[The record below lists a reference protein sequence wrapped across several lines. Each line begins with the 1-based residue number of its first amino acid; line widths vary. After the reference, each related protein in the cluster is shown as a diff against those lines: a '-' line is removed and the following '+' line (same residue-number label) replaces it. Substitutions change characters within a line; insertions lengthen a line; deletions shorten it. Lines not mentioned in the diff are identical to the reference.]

1 MTSGEPFS
9 LSGFQ
14 ASQLLKGAMPAS
26 VLKELM
32 GRSKVMTFEP
42 LVQNEEPLVE
52 CRDENSYFHY
62 EVECSGPSLLAG
74 ALQIWGSGFSL

>member
-1 MTSGEPFS
+1 MTLGESSS
-9 LSGFQ
+9 LSGIQ
-14 ASQLLKGAMPAS
+14 APHLLKGAMPAS

-42 LVQNEEPLVE
+42 SEEPLVE
-52 CRDENSYFHY
+52 CGDENSYFHH
-62 EVECSGPSLLAG
+62 EEECSGPSLLAG

>member
-1 MTSGEPFS
+1 MTLGESFS
-9 LSGFQ
+9 LSGIQ
-14 ASQLLKGAMPAS
+14 APHLLKGAMPAS

-42 LVQNEEPLVE
+42 SEEPLVE
-52 CRDENSYFHY
+52 CGDENSYFHH
-62 EVECSGPSLLAG
+62 EEECSGPSLLAG